1 MAVFKTFK
9 LILMQ
14 EKVLNSKDLF
24 CIKETLFNIG
34 RGGLFLQQAYS
45 YYQTYNQL
53 LISCVK
59 HFFSL
64 IWNSDLYELLE

>member
-1 MAVFKTFK
+1 MEEV
-9 LILMQ
+9 
-14 EKVLNSKDLF
+14 V
-24 CIKETLFNIG
+24 
-34 RGGLFLQQAYS
+34 LFLQQAYS

-64 IWNSDLYELLE
+64 TWNSDLYELLE

>member
-1 MAVFKTFK
+1 MEEV
-9 LILMQ
+9 
-14 EKVLNSKDLF
+14 V
-24 CIKETLFNIG
+24 
-34 RGGLFLQQAYS
+34 LFLQQACS

-59 HFFSL
+59 HFFPF